1 MTATECVQRR
11 VQQQQHRVFSKVQ
24 TAKVCHRSKVNRY
37 FTNDI
42 FLACMSEILC
52 ELSLDILDIWTV
64 STRKCGRIQIWNGME
79 WRLFQWCKD
88 QFLKNTLNFL
98 KDRKMQ

>member
-52 ELSLDILDIWTV
+52 ELSLDILDSLHTEV
-64 STRKCGRIQIWNGME
+64 RQNSDLEWNGME
-79 WRLFQWCKD
+79 IISVV
-88 QFLKNTLNFL
+88 
-98 KDRKMQ
+98 